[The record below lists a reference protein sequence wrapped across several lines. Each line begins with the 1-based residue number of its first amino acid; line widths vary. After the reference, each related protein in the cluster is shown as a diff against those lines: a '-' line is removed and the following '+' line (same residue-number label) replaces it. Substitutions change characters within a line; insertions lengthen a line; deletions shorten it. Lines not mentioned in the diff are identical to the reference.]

1 MNIIHN
7 ISHSLMAC
15 LSLTL
20 SFGIFTHDV
29 RAEQVYTTVTARHAI
44 RVHSAPEKRAPYKP
58 SDDTHTRAQHTH
70 VDYSSLNNMLT
81 NSFSYQSPSIHPR
94 RGSHHGQLL
103 RMLEIGSRHAF
114 DNANLPL
121 IF

>member
-20 SFGIFTHDV
+20 SFGVLMHDV
-29 RAEQVYTTVTARHAI
+29 RAEHVYATATT
-44 RVHSAPEKRAPYKP
+44 SAHMGAYAESEQRIPQRPA
-58 SDDTHTRAQHTH
+58 DDLRTQHTH

-81 NSFSYQSPSIHPR
+81 NSFSYQSPSVNPR
-94 RGSHHGQLL
+94 RDSHHGQLL